1 MITGEKDKK
10 FKFLIATPP
19 LFASSV
25 MVTIVAFATSVIVMI
40 AICLPMI
47 AICLN
52 FSFAFDFLVLPL

>member
-25 MVTIVAFATSVIVMI
+25 MVTIVGFASSVMVTISRI
-40 AICLPMI
+40 PMI